1 MIRNENFLLQEV
13 AGSQVL
19 VPVGE
24 AVGEFAGML
33 TLNSSGVYLW
43 NALETEQTLA
53 SLVEVLLTHYEVTCE
68 QASVD
73 AEKFIAKLRSVGA
86 VKE

>member
-1 MIRNENFLLQEV
+1 MIRNKNFLLQEV
-13 AGSQVL
+13 AGLQVI

-33 TLNSSGVYLW
+33 TLNGSGVHLW

-53 SLVEVLLTHYEVTCE
+53 SLTQVLLEHYEVTQE
-68 QASVD
+68 QAAAD
-73 AEKFIAKLRSVGA
+73 AEKFIAKLRCVGA

>member
-13 AGSQVL
+13 AGSQIL

-33 TLNSSGVYLW
+33 TLNGPGVHLW
-43 NALETEQTLA
+43 NALEKEQTVSSLA
-53 SLVEVLLTHYEVTCE
+53 SALLDRYDVTWE
-68 QASVD
+68 QASADV
-73 AEKFIAKLRSVGA
+73 EKFIATLRSVGA
-86 VKE
+86 VKD